1 MFASSLETPSDAV
14 NIRLMRLSAT
24 DGDYVDL
31 QVSRYQFA
39 EADNEW
45 DADWLQI
52 RLDASREGRTWTT
65 TDPMLLTWEV
75 KKLAEWLD
83 EGAVMPEASSE
94 LGFLEPNLT
103 FERRPGKNQKV
114 DVTIW
119 LELEA
124 RPRWAQKGFVSE
136 RDFSVDLDLDADQL
150 KQAAGDLG
158 AQLERFPT
166 R

>member
-1 MFASSLETPSDAV
+1 
-14 NIRLMRLSAT
+14 
-24 DGDYVDL
+24 
-31 QVSRYQFA
+31 
-39 EADNEW
+39 
-45 DADWLQI
+45 
-52 RLDASREGRTWTT
+52 
-65 TDPMLLTWEV
+65 MLLTWEV

-83 EGAVMPEASSE
+83 EAAVMPEASSE